1 MKPFVKWAGG
11 KTKLLKQIEQRLP
24 ADFCEW
30 ENVTYVE
37 PFVGGG
43 SVLFYMLNTH
53 KNISRAIINDINKV
67 LMEAYIQIQ
76 SDPTGIIA
84 GLKLLSDEYNNLRSE
99 DAKRDFYYRT
109 RDLYNKQVFI
119 DEQYIIFFLFLN
131 KTCFNGLYRENK
143 SGQFN
148 VPFGRYSSINFDKR
162 NFFELQQA
170 LQNVEILCGDF
181 DSVFTKLSGNNNFI
195 YIDPP
200 YRPVSSNETMF
211 TQYDKDGFTD
221 KEQMRLKDLC
231 DVFGMRGCK
240 IMISNSDSYI
250 DNTESYFENLYAG
263 YIIDRIRVTRNINPY
278 SARNRCPMEV
288 IITNYQPA
296 LIPNLQLL

>member
-24 ADFCEW
+24 VDFCKW

-43 SVLFYMLNTH
+43 SVLFYMLNSH

-67 LMEAYIQIQ
+67 LIQTYLQIKT
-76 SDPTGIIA
+76 DPTVIIT
-84 GLKLLSDEYNNLRSE
+84 GLKSLSDEYNNLKSE
-99 DAKRDFYYRT
+99 NAKREFYYRT
-109 RDLYNKQVFI
+109 RDLYN
-119 DEQYIIFFLFLN
+119 EQTFSYEQNIIFFLFLN
-131 KTCFNGLYRENK
+131 KTCYNGLYRENRL
-143 SGQFN
+143 GEFN
-148 VPFGRYSSINFDKR
+148 VPYGRYNSISFDKR

-181 DSVFTKLSGNNNFI
+181 DKVFKELSDFHNFI

-200 YRPVSSNETMF
+200 YRPISKNVTMF
-211 TQYDKDGFTD
+211 TQYDKSGFTD
-221 KEQMRLKDLC
+221 MDQIRLKELC
-231 DVFGMRGCK
+231 DVFGQKGCK

-250 DNTESYFENLYAG
+250 DDTKSYFENLYEG
-263 YIIDRIRVTRNINPY
+263 YIISRIQVTRNINTY
-278 SARNRCPMEV
+278 NTQNRRPKEV
-288 IITNYQPA
+288 IITNYQPTI
-296 LIPNLQLL
+296 IPKLQL